1 MITTGS
7 SSGPSC
13 TCGGLQ
19 ASKFVPKLNKDQS
32 GDGDVEL
39 NLMTMMM
46 AMTMS
51 LHFGRLASTLL
62 YLSLCCWNDD
72 QDKEP
77 MIETNIIQMGD

>member
-46 AMTMS
+46 TMTMS
-51 LHFGRLASTLL
+51 LHFGIVCLYIAVPVSLL
-62 YLSLCCWNDD
+62 L
-72 QDKEP
+72 E
-77 MIETNIIQMGD
+77 G

>member
-62 YLSLCCWNDD
+62 YRIRLSAVGM
-72 QDKEP
+72 
-77 MIETNIIQMGD
+77 MIKTKSQ